1 MEWYLYEE
9 MYIKIIVFFLYMGDI
24 SGVIAF
30 LPNRRRFI
38 TVSLIL
44 LCLLPVYD
52 FTCDIYLDTFYFIQC
67 LSIPFVCYFF
77 FSIINLQFKLD
88 EFIGRSYSEYGRR
101 LFLEMK

>member
-9 MYIKIIVFFLYMGDI
+9 MYIKIIVFFLFI
-24 SGVIAF
+24 SGVIAL
-30 LPNRRRFI
+30 LPNRRNFI
-38 TVSLIL
+38 ILSLIL
-44 LCLLPVYD
+44 MPVYD